1 MYLWLCIGVF
11 VYLIVG
17 NISFDVLGPWAF
29 QKYSI
34 IRFNKVFRAWWRPT
48 NQLNLE
54 QVCSW
59 NSEQSRLLQK
69 KIFHMTVNR
78 RNICNSKA
86 CTNTRLS
93 WNYNQYKEN
102 KMSDIILCIQ
112 CFGETSAAAAAA
124 SNDETMNHRPSKY
137 VSLAACIFDQ
147 LVQQTKWEKNDN
159 RTLITLDIPPLSAAA
174 ITDFCITYGF
184 IDKC

>member
-1 MYLWLCIGVF
+1 MKTIVRNVIKGHKSLGSLCSV
-11 VYLIVG
+11 VKTMIVSSATPDQG
-17 NISFDVLGPWAF
+17 TKQGTRSPIELFWTA
-29 QKYSI
+29 K
-34 IRFNKVFRAWWRPT
+34 
-48 NQLNLE
+48 
-54 QVCSW
+54 
-59 NSEQSRLLQK
+59 K